1 MGQQSYA
8 NLEVFEGNTASV
20 TEVTFKLKPRK
31 LIITNDSSSDTL
43 GFRFNE
49 NAEFATLNPT
59 ETITLEISSKT
70 IFLTDSG
77 VSYRIWGMG

>member
-8 NLEVFEGNTASV
+8 NLEVFEDSTDNKASIV
-20 TEVTFKLKPRK
+20 FSLKPRK
-31 LIITNDSSSDTL
+31 IIITNDSSTTPL
-43 GFRFNE
+43 GFKFGINKE
-49 NAEFATLNPT
+49 YATLQPT